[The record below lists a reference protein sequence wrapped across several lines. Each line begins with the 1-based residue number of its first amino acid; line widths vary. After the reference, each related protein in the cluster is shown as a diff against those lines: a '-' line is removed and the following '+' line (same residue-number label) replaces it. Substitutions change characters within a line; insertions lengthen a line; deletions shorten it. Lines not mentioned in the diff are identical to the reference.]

1 MRTSNFALRLQNSL
15 MKEARRAA
23 QKEGVALNQLINV
36 AVAEKLSALRAEM
49 RFRRLASRADRRQT
63 LEVLKRAGND
73 NPPRPGDEIPR
84 AKGIRRRPTEKKR
97 RKAVGGAVGL

>member
-1 MRTSNFALRLQNSL
+1 MRTSNFALRLQRSL

-49 RFRRLASRADRRQT
+49 RFRRLSSRADRQKT
-63 LEVLKRAGND
+63 LQVLARVGND
-73 NPPRPGDEIPR
+73 NPPMLGDELPR
-84 AKGIRRRPTEKKR
+84 GWNTPRKQTSGKKR
-97 RKAVGGAVGL
+97 QRSRTARL